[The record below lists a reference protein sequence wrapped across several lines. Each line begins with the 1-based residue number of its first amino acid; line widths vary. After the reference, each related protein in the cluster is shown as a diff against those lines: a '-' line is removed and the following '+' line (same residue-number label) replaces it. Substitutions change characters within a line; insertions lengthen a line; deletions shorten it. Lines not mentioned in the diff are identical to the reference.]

1 MQRRSHGSF
10 LAALGLA
17 ILCATGGA
25 GCAHRSVRFD
35 ARARRTCLVLSAGGT
50 RGVAE
55 LGALAAVRRARLPI
69 SCVVGTSVGA
79 LVGALYASAP
89 EADTTARF
97 HHLTSAYVDETR
109 RDAQVRGVGA
119 GLALGALAT
128 ALSGGA
134 LLPATAALGGYVLG
148 AATVSQAH
156 RGRFERVLE
165 AELGGVRIEAL
176 PTAFAT
182 LHHERDGAGLRVV
195 VDSSGNLARAVGAS
209 IANPFV
215 FDDVDVTRAP
225 ALDPGSDRLAAIPVD
240 EACRL
245 FPASNLLVV
254 NVSGAPALRTAAATT
269 CPIREV
275 MIEVVGP
282 APESL
287 LAREPDPSF
296 DSAWRAGYDRTA
308 AALDGA

>member
-1 MQRRSHGSF
+1 MRRRGHSSF
-10 LAALGLA
+10 LALGVAVLWA
-17 ILCATGGA
+17 GNA
-25 GCAHRSVRFD
+25 GCAHRPVRFD
-35 ARARRTCLVLSAGGT
+35 ARARRTCLVLSSGGT

-55 LGALAAVRRARLPI
+55 LGALAAVRQAGLPI

-97 HHLTSAYVDETR
+97 HHLAGAYLDETR
-109 RDAQVRGVGA
+109 RDAEARGVGA
-119 GLALGALAT
+119 GLALGALVA
-128 ALSGGA
+128 ALSGGT

-148 AATVSQAH
+148 AATVTQAH
-156 RGRFERVLE
+156 RGRFERVLD

-182 LHHERDGAGLRVV
+182 LHHEREGAGLRVV
-195 VDSSGNLARAVGAS
+195 VDSSGGLAGAVGAS

-215 FDDVDVTRAP
+215 FEDVDVTSAP
-225 ALDPGSDRLAAIPVD
+225 ALDPGSDRLAATPVD

-245 FPASNLLVV
+245 FPASNLLVI
-254 NVSGAPALRTAAATT
+254 NVSGAPAVRTAAAAT
-269 CPIREV
+269 CPLREV
-275 MIEVVGP
+275 MVDVAGL

-287 LAREPDPSF
+287 LARERDPAF
-296 DSAWRAGYDRTA
+296 DGVWRAGYERTA

>member
-1 MQRRSHGSF
+1 MRRRDHGSV
-10 LAALGLA
+10 LALSVAVLWTA
-17 ILCATGGA
+17 CA

-35 ARARRTCLVLSAGGT
+35 VGARRTCLVLSAGGT

-55 LGALAAVRRARLPI
+55 LGALAAIRQARVPI

-97 HHLTSAYVDETR
+97 HHLTGAYLDETR
-109 RDAQVRGVGA
+109 RDARARGVGA
-119 GLALGALAT
+119 GLALGALAA

-148 AATVSQAH
+148 AATVTQAH

-182 LHHERDGAGLRVV
+182 LHHEREGAGLRVV
-195 VDSSGNLARAVGAS
+195 VDSSGDLARAVGAS

-215 FDDVDVTRAP
+215 FDDVDVATAA
-225 ALDPGSDRLAAIPVD
+225 ALDPGSDRLAATPVD

-254 NVSGAPALRTAAATT
+254 NVSGAPAVRTAGATT

-275 MIEVVGP
+275 MVDVAAV

-287 LAREPDPSF
+287 LARERDPTF
-296 DSAWRAGYDRTA
+296 EGAWRAGYDRTA